1 MNITLEQK
9 AMLILDDCRTKIKK
23 GVWGCFITHMHL
35 VPEINIDRAVK
46 DMALFV
52 VDEKIS
58 ESKFFEPHGS
68 RQEELLQIKKLIQKI

>member
-1 MNITLEQK
+1 MNLKIEQK
-9 AMLILDDCRTKIKK
+9 AMLILDECRTKIKK

-52 VDEKIS
+52 LDEKIS
-58 ESKFFEPHGS
+58 ESQFFEPHGN
-68 RQEELLQIKKLIQKI
+68 RQEELLQIKKLIEKI

>member
-9 AMLILDDCRTKIKK
+9 AMLILDECRKKIKV
-23 GVWGCFITHMHL
+23 GVWSCVVTHMHL

-52 VDEKIS
+52 LDEKIL
-58 ESKFFEPHGS
+58 ESQFFEPHGS

>member
-1 MNITLEQK
+1 MNLTVEQK
-9 AMLILDDCRTKIKK
+9 AKIIIDECRHKIRL
-23 GVWGCFITHMHL
+23 GVWGSFITHLHL

-46 DMALFV
+46 NMALYV

-58 ESKFFEPHGS
+58 ESQFFEPHGS